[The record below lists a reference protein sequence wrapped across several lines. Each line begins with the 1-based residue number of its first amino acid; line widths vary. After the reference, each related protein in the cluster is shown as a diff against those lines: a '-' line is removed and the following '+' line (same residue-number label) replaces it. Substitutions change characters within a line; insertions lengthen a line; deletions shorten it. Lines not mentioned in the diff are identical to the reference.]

1 MSSDIYNK
9 LILGGLFSTVGDI
22 FMKKWS
28 IENTERNYEYIFGFL
43 FYNIGIYFL
52 VSTFKEKNI
61 TTGIVIYILVNI
73 VSFAIINSIYFDDHL
88 NSTQI
93 IGLIM
98 SICSIYLLEHQK

>member
-1 MSSDIYNK
+1 MSQDIYNR
-9 LILGGLFSTVGDI
+9 LLLGGLFSTIGDI

-28 IENTERNYEYIFGFL
+28 INQNENYEYMFGFL

-73 VSFAIINSIYFDDHL
+73 ISFAVINSIYFNDHL

-98 SICSIYLLEHQK
+98 SICAIYLLEHQK